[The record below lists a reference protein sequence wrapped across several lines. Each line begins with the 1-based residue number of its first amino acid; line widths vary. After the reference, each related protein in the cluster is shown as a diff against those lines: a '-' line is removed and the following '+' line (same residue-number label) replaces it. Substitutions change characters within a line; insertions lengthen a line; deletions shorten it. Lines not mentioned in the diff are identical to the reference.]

1 MSAAVAPSNHTIHL
15 GLGEAIQRLVRVAI
29 LRSQGVHVDGQLAEE
44 EQMIVEALNQ
54 HDALNLGF
62 DCNMDG
68 VPDSVEIFAK
78 SAETSCCRLVQDDK
92 PSQSKVRGS
101 SRYR

>member
-1 MSAAVAPSNHTIHL
+1 MSAAAESNNHTIHL

-29 LRSQGVHVDGQLAEE
+29 MRSQGVHVDGQLAEE
-44 EQMIVEALNQ
+44 EGMIVQALNQ

-68 VPDSVEIFAK
+68 IPDSIEIFAK
-78 SAETSCCRLVQDDK
+78 SAETSCCRLVEDDK
-92 PSQSKVRGS
+92 PSQAKVRGS

>member
-1 MSAAVAPSNHTIHL
+1 
-15 GLGEAIQRLVRVAI
+15 
-29 LRSQGVHVDGQLAEE
+29 
-44 EQMIVEALNQ
+44 MIVEALNQ